1 MLRSILKVVC
11 IVSAGICSFCVG
23 FLTVSAVKF
32 FQAAEHVGTSI
43 IGGADGPTAVLLV
56 QQILRAPITGIA
68 GLFLLLCAASG
79 LALLFTKK

>member
-11 IVSAGICSFCVG
+11 IVSAGICAFFVG
-23 FLTVSAVKF
+23 FLTVSAVKV
-32 FQAAEHVGTSI
+32 FQAADLASMSI
-43 IGGADGPTAVLLV
+43 IGGADGPTAMFLL